1 MTEPPLCGSSRWRIV
16 PQTPRP
22 RLPCP
27 PHVPASRIRA
37 LCPRFCIPHTSPRQC
52 HKAPHRFSASSD
64 FYRCLCPKLS
74 YMPRLCPILADTSHT
89 AAGCAVTAAAA
100 ATMVRSAPHRHPAV
114 KIPSSRRGAVWAGR
128 CSDIVGSP
136 ARGWSPSRKT
146 LSRAAGTVPPQ
157 RPARSSRSSGW
168 MREMP
173 LAYRRISRWVRS
185 KMKNAS
191 LLYRPQKWRRSMGST

>member
-52 HKAPHRFSASSD
+52 HKAPHRFSAPSD
-64 FYRCLCPKLS
+64 FYRCPCSKRLS
-74 YMPRLCPILADTSHT
+74 CMPCLCPILADTSHT

-100 ATMVRSAPHRHPAV
+100 ATMVRPAPHRHPAV
-114 KIPSSRRGAVWAGR
+114 KIPSSRRGTVWAGR

-157 RPARSSRSSGW
+157 RPVPPDPAAPAASAAEGAAILNSSRGRMAHLPGW
-168 MREMP
+168 CTR
-173 LAYRRISRWVRS
+173 ASRWVRS
-185 KMKNAS
+185 
-191 LLYRPQKWRRSMGST
+191 